1 MKERPILF
9 SSPMV
14 RALLD
19 GSKTQTRRVVK
30 LPHNNRLGV
39 WEPTT
44 VGGPNGGRTAS
55 GETVPLQGA
64 IWHTRT
70 GDSLVCPHGQPGD
83 RLWVRET
90 HEVNRIGY
98 EEGPNAP
105 ARHYAGVK
113 YRADDGRAEF
123 TISQSL
129 YRDLDSKESCGWRPS
144 IHMPRWASRI
154 TLEVTGV
161 RMERVQ
167 DISHDD
173 ALAEGVQDFASTLD
187 DQPHPS
193 GESPEQASR
202 RLQWPQRQFRTLWE
216 SINGAESWDINPW
229 VWVVEFRR
237 LSA

>member
-1 MKERPILF
+1 
-9 SSPMV
+9 
-14 RALLD
+14 
-19 GSKTQTRRVVK
+19 
-30 LPHNNRLGV
+30 
-39 WEPTT
+39 
-44 VGGPNGGRTAS
+44 
-55 GETVPLQGA
+55 
-64 IWHTRT
+64 
-70 GDSLVCPHGQPGD
+70 
-83 RLWVRET
+83 
-90 HEVNRIGY
+90 
-98 EEGPNAP
+98 
-105 ARHYAGVK
+105 
-113 YRADDGRAEF
+113 
-123 TISQSL
+123 
-129 YRDLDSKESCGWRPS
+129 
-144 IHMPRWASRI
+144 MPRWASRI

-193 GESPEQASR
+193 GESPEQASK

>member
-193 GESPEQASR
+193 GESPEQASK